1 MEVYRPIWTPSGTSL
16 LFETY
21 APYDTVTARTEEL
34 WKGFAGVTLTSLLLL
49 VVLLLPI
56 LWRLLERLKNGQAQ
70 REALLQRAVDAST
83 EERRRIAGALH
94 DGVVQDLAATSF
106 TVAGAA
112 ERAESLDEP
121 RLAGELGAA
130 AGMVRASIGG
140 LRSLLVDIY
149 PPSLATAGLQAALTD
164 LASGL
169 RSRGIAVTL
178 ALAPTPGLVAQNER
192 LVFAEPPEGHFGLR
206 VLSDV
211 ADDAHAE
218 LRLASA
224 PGSGTA
230 WQLRIP
236 LP

>member
-1 MEVYRPIWTPSGTSL
+1 
-16 LFETY
+16 
-21 APYDTVTARTEEL
+21 
-34 WKGFAGVTLTSLLLL
+34 
-49 VVLLLPI
+49 
-56 LWRLLERLKNGQAQ
+56 
-70 REALLQRAVDAST
+70 
-83 EERRRIAGALH
+83 
-94 DGVVQDLAATSF
+94 
-106 TVAGAA
+106 
-112 ERAESLDEP
+112 
-121 RLAGELGAA
+121 
-130 AGMVRASIGG
+130 MVRASIGG

-178 ALAPTPGLVAQNER
+178 ALAPTPGLGAQNER
-192 LVFAEPPEGHFGLR
+192 LVFRVAQECLNNIARHASATTVHITLEKAEGHAMLDIADDGIGFDARRVLAQPPEGHFGLR

-211 ADDAHAE
+211 ADEAHAE